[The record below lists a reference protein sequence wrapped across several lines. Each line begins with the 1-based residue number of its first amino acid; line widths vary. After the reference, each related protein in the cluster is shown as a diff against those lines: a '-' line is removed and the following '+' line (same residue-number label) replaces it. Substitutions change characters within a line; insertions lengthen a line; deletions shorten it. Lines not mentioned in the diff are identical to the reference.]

1 MSRAQGRKRKHG
13 KFLIITTA
21 PEILGCGG
29 SFLKPQPPYSTSQ
42 VTAKVSGDNAGLREE
57 QACAAAAPGNE
68 RVALAR
74 VQRVDVTVLIVKG
87 SVPQVLGQLECYLP
101 LC

>member
-1 MSRAQGRKRKHG
+1 M
-13 KFLIITTA
+13 
-21 PEILGCGG
+21 CVWG
-29 SFLKPQPPYSTSQ
+29 SFLKPQPPYSTSH
-42 VTAKVSGDNAGLREE
+42 VTAKVSGDDGGLREE

-87 SVPQVLGQLECYLP
+87 SIPQVLGQLECYFP